1 MQNIERINKM
11 QDIHREP
18 LGGGFEIYVSKSY
31 HFSTDT
37 ILLAD
42 FANRR
47 GGRLRVDLG
56 SGCGTIALLWLKN
69 NKNIKVDA
77 VEIQS
82 GACELI
88 KKSVEFNHV
97 EQNLNVINADLK
109 DLKGRLEFGKYD
121 LVACNPPYKL
131 SGTGVP
137 NPADKKLIARH
148 ETDCTLDDVCL
159 AASRLLQFGGRFCL
173 CQRPERLADVFESMR
188 RFDLEPKALRLV
200 QQRQSKPPKLFLI
213 EGRRGG
219 RRGFMETLPTLFIE
233 NADGG
238 FSDEM
243 MEIYGNY
250 KNAEV

>member
-1 MQNIERINKM
+1 M

-42 FANRR
+42 FADRR

-56 SGCGTIALLWLKN
+56 SGCGTIAFLWLKN

-82 GACELI
+82 EACELI
-88 KKSVEFNHV
+88 QKSAEFNNAG
-97 EQNLNVINADLK
+97 QSLNIVNTDLR

-137 NPADKKLIARH
+137 NPGEKKLIARH
-148 ETDCTLDDVCL
+148 ETGCTLDDVCES
-159 AASRLLQFGGRFCL
+159 ASRLLQFGGRFCL

-200 QQRQSKPPKLFLI
+200 QQRPSKPPKLFLI
-213 EGRRGG
+213 EGRKGG
-219 RRGFMETLPTLFIE
+219 RRGFMEALPTLFIE
-233 NADGG
+233 GADGG
-238 FSDEM
+238 FSAEM
-243 MEIYGNY
+243 MDIYGSY
-250 KNAEV
+250 KSAEV